1 MYRFVIFLS
10 IFLFLSCNA
19 EKKPPK
25 KYLLTRDQIIPVL
38 VDLHLTFGI
47 QATAEF
53 HELTKLYDSIDVHS
67 AIFKKH
73 NVEKAA
79 FDSTMSYY
87 SDNPEY
93 LIDIYD
99 EVIMR
104 LSKLQDS
111 IKLNE

>member
-1 MYRFVIFLS
+1 MYRFFIFLS
-10 IFLFLSCNA
+10 LFLLLSCNA
-19 EKKPPK
+19 KNKPPK

-47 QATAEF
+47 QVTSEF

-67 AIFKKH
+67 AILQKH

-79 FDSTMSYY
+79 FDSTISYY

-104 LSKLQDS
+104 LSKLEDS
-111 IKLNE
+111 IKLIE